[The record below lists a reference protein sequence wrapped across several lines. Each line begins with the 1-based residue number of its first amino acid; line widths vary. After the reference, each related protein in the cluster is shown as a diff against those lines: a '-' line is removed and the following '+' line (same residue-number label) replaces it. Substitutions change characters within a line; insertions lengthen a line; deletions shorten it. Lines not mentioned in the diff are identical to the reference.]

1 MKGCHF
7 YSREMGYRQRAL
19 LTVQKSTLKGT
30 IEGSVRK
37 LVASLSRL
45 NHILLGKML
54 QRMLPVNLKKGAGR
68 KMIKKRSP
76 KKLWDDCLELEGYIR
91 SNTAHDIFMLNG
103 EVPETIM
110 SGETS
115 DISQFCEFEWYD
127 WVYF

>member
-1 MKGCHF
+1 
-7 YSREMGYRQRAL
+7 
-19 LTVQKSTLKGT
+19 
-30 IEGSVRK
+30 
-37 LVASLSRL
+37 
-45 NHILLGKML
+45 
-54 QRMLPVNLKKGAGR
+54 
-68 KMIKKRSP
+68 MIKRRSP

-110 SGETS
+110 SGKTS